1 MGSDEKEVLQKSNRY
16 LRLKNVHGKS
26 VCVVREV
33 YRREVV
39 PCQSQLCLSGCPNIA
54 GTVKILKIG
63 IPKIITIIVLKT
75 EQFGFLVQKS
85 VGGIANSVDPDQ
97 TALSGAV

>member
-1 MGSDEKEVLQKSNRY
+1 MVTDVKEVLEKSNRY

-39 PCQSQLCLSGCPNIA
+39 PCQSQLCLSGCPTDTGNSLSECMRKPSFF
-54 GTVKILKIG
+54 GTDQVRHKLAC
-63 IPKIITIIVLKT
+63 TVT
-75 EQFGFLVQKS
+75 EDG
-85 VGGIANSVDPDQ
+85 
-97 TALSGAV
+97 